1 MSTVS
6 RLEKLEAMLSS
17 QPDDQLLR
25 YMLAM
30 EQDKHGRSED
40 SLAHMRRLMSDPVP
54 YVPAFLMAGQSL
66 ARSGR
71 VEEARVCYSAGI
83 QQAKQQGNAHAEGE
97 MGQFL
102 LALDQ
107 PV

>member
-40 SLAHMRRLMSDPVP
+40 SLAHMRRLMADPVP

-71 VEEARVCYSAGI
+71 IEEARGCYSAGI